1 MFAGVSIIAWI
12 FANLGELFRP
22 FFCTRNGAWDWG
34 NCYYFIAFIA
44 CFYVKCRM
52 HWTYLHLK
60 AFFWYVQRAKETCPP
75 SNWTNS
81 CIMFVLLMV
90 FILWIHPQAWLARTI
105 QKLDTHLLGV
115 CQTFHEESYLTVSI
129 SIVVFPREPLIG
141 LVVREV
147 LVIYLLC

>member
-1 MFAGVSIIAWI
+1 MQM
-12 FANLGELFRP
+12 ELESFVEKE
-22 FFCTRNGAWDWG
+22 N
-34 NCYYFIAFIA
+34 YFQAFQLLPE
-44 CFYVKCRM
+44 
-52 HWTYLHLK
+52 YLQILEN
-60 AFFWYVQRAKETCPP
+60 YSGLSSVQEMGRGIE
-75 SNWTNS
+75 
-81 CIMFVLLMV
+81 
-90 FILWIHPQAWLARTI
+90 AWLARTI